1 MAEATNQPLSDEEL
15 SARASGID
23 KRTTIDYR
31 EAASIIWRSAQYI
44 RFFPVRYVTKLVMK
58 TLSYAIPLAII
69 PWPAKIL
76 IDHVVLGAP
85 IAEATAYPAYVRPF
99 LAMLQGMGPF
109 EILVWLALVGV
120 VLVIAIGSYAVG
132 YEDELDVRLV
142 GGQDY
147 ATQTETSIH
156 GGKESTAGGIWG
168 YIEWRLGTRL
178 IESLN
183 HTIRGQLFSRIR
195 SLSITQL
202 EDQRI
207 GDSMY
212 RVMYDSPQITEIFYE
227 ITHTPLISAF
237 LYTQALLTVLS
248 AYPDSPEVFW
258 ITIAALP
265 AWAIITSFFA
275 QAVRKRGQ
283 AARAAGSLVT
293 GTIEEGMDNV
303 LAVQSLGGNREER
316 GRFDSDSREAF
327 RRHRRVTLLWIL
339 IGKAG
344 EIFGRIVEIAFAIYI
359 IYKVVGG
366 EMSPGD
372 FGALMV
378 YMAYLRGP
386 AMSVG
391 TLWIR
396 LQDNVAGMRRV
407 FAMMDLEAE
416 DDLGTTPLPRIE
428 RGVHMRDVSLV
439 FPDGRRALD
448 HVNFAASVGQIVAL
462 VGPTGAGK
470 TSLAYLIPRFHV
482 ATEGRIE
489 IDDHD
494 VNDVTLETL
503 RDQVTYVFQETQ
515 LFSDSILDNIRYGKP
530 DASMDEVE
538 RVARIAGVHEFIASL
553 PEGYD
558 TELGQGA
565 QSKLSV
571 GQKQRIAIARGLVRD
586 SRILILDEPT
596 SALDPETENHL
607 VASLHEAAKDRLVII
622 IAHRLSTIAH
632 ADKIVFM
639 EDGRVL
645 EEGSHHELL
654 NRADGHYRRFV
665 DLQTRSAEANA
676 Q

>member
-23 KRTTIDYR
+23 KHTTIDYR
-31 EAASIIWRSAQYI
+31 EAAAIIWRSAKYI

-76 IDHVVLGAP
+76 IDHVVLGTP
-85 IAEATAYPAYVRPF
+85 IAEATGYPAYVLPF
-99 LAMLQGMGPF
+99 LAMLEGMGPF
-109 EILVWLALVGV
+109 EILVWLAAVGV
-120 VLVIAIGSYAVG
+120 VLVVFIGSYAVG

-248 AYPDSPEVFW
+248 AYPGSPEVFW

-344 EIFGRIVEIAFAIYI
+344 EIFGRMVEVAFGIYI

-396 LQDNVAGMRRV
+396 MQDNVAGMRRV
-407 FAMMDLEAE
+407 FAMMDLTAE
-416 DDLGTTPLPRIE
+416 DDLGAAPLPRIE
-428 RGVHMRDVSLV
+428 RGVQMRDVSLV

-448 HVNFAASVGQIVAL
+448 HVHFDAAVGQIVAL

-482 ATEGRIE
+482 ATEGRVE

-503 RDQVTYVFQETQ
+503 RAQVTYVFQETQ
-515 LFSDSILDNIRYGKP
+515 LFSDSILDNIRYGNP
-530 DASMDEVE
+530 DAPMEEVE

-553 PEGYD
+553 PEGYE
-558 TELGQGA
+558 TKLGQGT

-571 GQKQRIAIARGLVRD
+571 GQKQRIAIARGLLRD

-645 EEGSHHELL
+645 EEGSHDELL
-654 NRADGHYRRFV
+654 GRADSHYRRFV
-665 DLQTRSAEANA
+665 DLQTQSFDQAG